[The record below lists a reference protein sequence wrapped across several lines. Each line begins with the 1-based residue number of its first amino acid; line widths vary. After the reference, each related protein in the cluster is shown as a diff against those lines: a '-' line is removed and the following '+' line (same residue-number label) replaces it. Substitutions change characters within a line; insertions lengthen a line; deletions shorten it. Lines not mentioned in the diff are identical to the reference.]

1 MKIIYIKVI
10 VIFLIVISC
19 ISYLCFSKVDS
30 YKKKIPQI
38 DQKEQ
43 YQVTKVLDGDTFQI
57 KIKKEIVTVRMLGI
71 DTPETV
77 DPRKGIQCYGKQA
90 SDKTKEI
97 LLKKYVTLMTDSSQN
112 TTDKFGRIL
121 AYTYLEDGFFINK
134 YLLEYGY
141 AREYKYKVDYEKRKE
156 FKDLESNAKKKKI
169 GLWGSECNAKKEII

>member
-19 ISYLCFSKVDS
+19 ISYLCFSKVDN

-57 KIKKEIVTVRMLGI
+57 KIRKEMVTVRMLGI

-97 LLKKYVTLMTDSSQN
+97 LWFAPESQ
-112 TTDKFGRIL
+112 THRL
-121 AYTYLEDGFFINK
+121 
-134 YLLEYGY
+134 
-141 AREYKYKVDYEKRKE
+141 
-156 FKDLESNAKKKKI
+156 
-169 GLWGSECNAKKEII
+169 